1 MNHNPRCDP
10 GIPLLVGKVLVSKKK
25 TCMQQKCSNIRFIHN
40 SPKLVSVNR
49 MDGQIVVYSYHR
61 VALRNKKG

>member
-25 TCMQQKCSNIRFIHN
+25 RVCSNIRLIHN

>member
-25 TCMQQKCSNIRFIHN
+25 KTCVLKYKIN
-40 SPKLVSVNR
+40 S
-49 MDGQIVVYSYHR
+49 
-61 VALRNKKG
+61 